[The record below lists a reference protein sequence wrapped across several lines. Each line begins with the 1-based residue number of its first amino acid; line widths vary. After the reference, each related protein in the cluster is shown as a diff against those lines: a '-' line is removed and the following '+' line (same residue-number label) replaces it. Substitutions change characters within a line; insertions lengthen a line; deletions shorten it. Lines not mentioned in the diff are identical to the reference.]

1 MLYSIL
7 MIPIYLGLAGPIASG
22 KGVFADHLKVLGF
35 EYVSLSDE
43 VRQELSWRGMEINR
57 ENLMNVGDEMRKL
70 HGNGYWADRAMST
83 VQDPNHNIIFD
94 SIRNPGEIMQ
104 FRCIP
109 KFKIIGVDAPI
120 EKRIFW
126 YTERARQRGEDNPDM
141 SVFVQTSV
149 RDRGVGQAEYGQQ
162 VDACLKLADIIIQN
176 NSTKEA
182 AAEKLSR
189 YLKSEFNF
197 DPEIHSRHKEK

>member
-7 MIPIYLGLAGPIASG
+7 MLPIYLGLVGPIASG
-22 KGVFADHLKVLGF
+22 KGVLADHLQNLGF
-35 EYVSLSDE
+35 EYISLSDQ
-43 VRQELSWRGMEINR
+43 VRVELSTRGMEINR

-70 HGNGYWADRAMST
+70 YGNGYWADRAMAT
-83 VQDPNHNIIFD
+83 VADPSHNIIFD

-120 EKRIFW
+120 EKRLYW
-126 YTERARQRGEDNPDM
+126 YLERAKQRGEDNPDM
-141 SVFVQTSV
+141 NAFIQVSI
-149 RDRGVGQAEYGQQ
+149 RDRGINQEKYGQQ
-162 VDACLKLADIIIQN
+162 VGECLKMADVVFQN
-176 NSTKEA
+176 AGKKE
-182 AAEKLSR
+182 EIVNELNK

-197 DPEIHSRHKEK
+197 DPEISQRHKEK